1 MEKRTFKITLADGT
15 ALEGLTL
22 NGNNYISDKKV
33 TEDVFRDNLS
43 KVTIEGPDG
52 AQEHENMKLVQIEY
66 SYLHPEV
73 RRYWQKIEQGLIDI
87 CKKCGLGPAL
97 NMEVTEK

>member
-1 MEKRTFKITLADGT
+1 
-15 ALEGLTL
+15 
-22 NGNNYISDKKV
+22 
-33 TEDVFRDNLS
+33 
-43 KVTIEGPDG
+43 
-52 AQEHENMKLVQIEY
+52 MKLVQIEY

>member
-1 MEKRTFKITLADGT
+1 
-15 ALEGLTL
+15 
-22 NGNNYISDKKV
+22 
-33 TEDVFRDNLS
+33 
-43 KVTIEGPDG
+43 
-52 AQEHENMKLVQIEY
+52 MKLVQIEY

-73 RRYWQKIEQGLIDI
+73 CRYWQKIEQGLIDI

>member
-1 MEKRTFKITLADGT
+1 MKITQT
-15 ALEGLTL
+15 VR
-22 NGNNYISDKKV
+22 I
-33 TEDVFRDNLS
+33 EDVLEVNDLEYHEQGPYEGYITVFTVFHRKYIRQTVFRVQD
-43 KVTIEGPDG
+43 PRCR
-52 AQEHENMKLVQIEY
+52 ENMKLVQIEY